1 MDKKEDIAALREEIK
16 RLRKVIAQSTPDIES
31 LLKQRGF
38 TVYKKE
44 PADDLLVPSDDNA
57 GGFYELMR
65 KYSFRLLLR
74 DVIKNQDGF
83 TLPDVCRYTTLA
95 VASDYVAKLLEFG
108 LVEQIGLDRYRL
120 VKRPVRSFGVTL
132 EWFLGE
138 LFKREFGTQALWG
151 VKFRRSGVGGDYD
164 LLAKIDSSIL
174 YLEVKSS
181 PPKQIYAREIAAFL
195 NRIKDLQPAV
205 GIFFM
210 DTELRMKDK
219 IVPMF
224 EEELAK
230 RSDSPPAVRR
240 MVKELF
246 CIADNIFIINSQGSI
261 AGNIEKCLS
270 WYFRKRQG
278 AAIP

>member
-1 MDKKEDIAALREEIK
+1 MDEKEEITVLREEIK
-16 RLRKVIAQSTPDIES
+16 RLRKVIARVGPGLES

-44 PADDLLVPSDDNA
+44 PADDLLMPYGKSV
-57 GGFYELMR
+57 GRFYELMK

-74 DVIKNQDGF
+74 DVIKYQDGF
-83 TLPDVCRYTTLA
+83 TLPQVSRYATLE
-95 VASDYVAKLLEFG
+95 VATGYVDNLLEFG
-108 LVEQIGLDRYRL
+108 MVEQIGPDKFRL
-120 VKRPVRSFGVTL
+120 VKRPIRSFGVTL
-132 EWFLGE
+132 EWFLAE
-138 LFKREFGTQALWG
+138 LFKQEFGTEALWG

-164 LLAKIDSSIL
+164 LLAKIDGSIL

-181 PPKQIYAREIAAFL
+181 PPKQIYSREITAFL
-195 NRIKDLQPAV
+195 NRMNDLQPAV

-224 EEELAK
+224 EEELLN
-230 RSDSPPAVRR
+230 RSDSPPTVKR

-246 CIADNIFIINSQGSI
+246 RISDNIFIINAQGNI

-270 WYFRKRQG
+270 WYFRKKEG
-278 AAIP
+278 TGIP

>member
-1 MDKKEDIAALREEIK
+1 MDEKKEISVLRKEIK
-16 RLRKVIAQSTPDIES
+16 RLRKALAEVSPDIES

-44 PADDLLVPSDDNA
+44 PVDDLLIPRGDTA
-57 GGFYELMR
+57 PFYELMR
-65 KYSFRLLLR
+65 KYSFRLFLR

-83 TLPDVCRYTTLA
+83 TIPEVCRYTALA
-95 VASDYVAKLLEFG
+95 AAADYVTKLLAFG
-108 LVEQIGLDRYRL
+108 LVEQIGPDRYRL
-120 VKRPVRSFGVTL
+120 VKRPLRSFGVTL
-132 EWFLGE
+132 EWFLAE

-195 NRIKDLQPAV
+195 DRIRDLQPAV

-210 DTELRMKDK
+210 DTTLRMKDK

-224 EEELAK
+224 EEELAR
-230 RSDSPPAVRR
+230 RSDSPPAVKR

-246 CIADNIFIINSQGSI
+246 RIADNIFIINAQGSI

-270 WYFRKRQG
+270 WYFRKREETG
-278 AAIP
+278 IP